1 MSTSQVTDE
10 ELHPDES
17 ISQINQHLNI
27 SDDDNIYGDGIAQS
41 SITESTSNT
50 STFLPQTKIS
60 KPQYFL
66 VRNNEEKQQAESMLQ
81 VQLT

>member
-1 MSTSQVTDE
+1 MSTSRVTDE

-17 ISQINQHLNI
+17 VSQINRHIYI
-27 SDDDNIYGDGIAQS
+27 SDDDDIYGDGITQRF
-41 SITESTSNT
+41 ITQSTSNT
-50 STFLPQTKIS
+50 STFFPQTKVS